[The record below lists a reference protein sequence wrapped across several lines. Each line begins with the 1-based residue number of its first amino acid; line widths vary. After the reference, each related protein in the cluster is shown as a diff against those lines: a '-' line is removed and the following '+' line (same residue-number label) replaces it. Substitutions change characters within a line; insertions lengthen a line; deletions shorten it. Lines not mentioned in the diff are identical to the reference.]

1 MKNLSKK
8 VYRKDNETEDTS
20 FSKGAYFKLT
30 NKNNTMEVKMKPD
43 LFQSILFVALQR
55 KIDMNEIMKFLW
67 HQFVFVWLTL
77 MHISSLLKELK
88 TWIKAP

>member
-55 KIDMNEIMKFLW
+55 KIDMNEIYEVPLTPVRLCLADIDA
-67 HQFVFVWLTL
+67 HQFTTERA
-77 MHISSLLKELK
+77 KN
-88 TWIKAP
+88 TN